1 MESLV
6 EDLPPLKTRP
16 MDAIRSTIDSPNW
29 GQNLLWL
36 SIAVL
41 LQSVFVGQIALLG
54 WGSEVIERRSGLPGR
69 PTHDVNPDRIGDYIQ
84 SGIWPFIV
92 SFVVQIAV
100 TVLMLIP
107 MFFLVLAFLAAS
119 AAGEAA
125 AGFAVAIMIPLA
137 FLFSVALMTLTVPFV
152 LNAMICQE
160 FSKALDI
167 GWARHFVSIMFW
179 EVIVSGVVYYLLSL
193 VVLLC
198 GFLLLCVGYIPATAM
213 VTGGAMHMLSQWYE
227 IFLQRGGRPIEPAG
241 GQIVDA
247 TII

>member
-1 MESLV
+1 MQ
-6 EDLPPLKTRP
+6 DLPALKTRP

-41 LQSVFVGQIALLG
+41 LQGIFIGQIALLG

-84 SGIWPFIV
+84 NGIWPFVV
-92 SFVVQIAV
+92 SFVMQIV
-100 TVLMLIP
+100 MTILMFIP
-107 MFFLVLAFLAAS
+107 MLLLVLGVAAAS

-125 AGFAVAIMIPLA
+125 AGLAFAIMIPA
-137 FLFSVALMTLTVPFV
+137 TMLFSVAMMVLIVPFV
-152 LNAMICQE
+152 LNAMISQE
-160 FSKALDI
+160 FSKAMDLA
-167 GWARHFVSIMFW
+167 WARHFIGIMFW
-179 EVIVSGVVYYLLSL
+179 EIVVSGLVYYLLSF
-193 VVLLC
+193 VCCLC
-198 GFLLLCVGYIPATAM
+198 GLLLLCVGYIPAIAM

-241 GQIVDA
+241 GKIVEA
-247 TII
+247 SIV